1 MLGTVDILLLLLF
14 GTLGALTK
22 DILKDNKLV
31 LPKKKDGALYL
42 GCLGGLIIGAMAG
55 YLVDNDPVTAFL
67 GGFGGTQI
75 IENLVVNGR
84 KRAKTK
90 KKTFAVK

>member
-1 MLGTVDILLLLLF
+1 MLHTGEIVILF
-14 GTLGALTK
+14 VMGGLGALVK

-31 LPKKKDGALYL
+31 LPKKKRGSIYL
-42 GCLGGLIIGAMAG
+42 GCIGGIIIGSLVG
-55 YLVDNDPVTAFL
+55 YMVDNDPVTAFL

-84 KRAKTK
+84 KRTK
-90 KKTFAVK
+90 IKK